1 MKRNGYVI
9 EDSVSSNFVKEQN
22 FYNLDE
28 DFVVGEED
36 KVVYNIID
44 ASTLE
49 DLKKDKSIEAG
60 ILVFKD
66 STDNNVFYNYADYGN
81 LEEWIRRNI
90 EFNIYDDEKIKKIRK
105 NLDDEK
111 LFKIVVDANKS
122 TNDSDVE
129 EKIFALL
136 ENMLE
141 KNI

>member
-9 EDSVSSNFVKEQN
+9 KDSVSSNFVKEQN
-22 FYNLDE
+22 FYNLNE
-28 DFVVGEED
+28 EFVVGEED

-49 DLKKDKSIEAG
+49 DLKKDESIEAG

-90 EFNIYDDEKIKKIRK
+90 EFNIYDDETISKIRE
-105 NLDDEK
+105 NLDEEN
-111 LFKIVVDANKS
+111 LLQVVVAANES
-122 TNDSDVE
+122 IDDNNIE
-129 EKIFALL
+129 EKIFTLL
-136 ENMLE
+136 ENMV
-141 KNI
+141 KR

>member
-9 EDSVSSNFVKEQN
+9 EDSVSSNFIKEQN

-28 DFVVGEED
+28 EFVVGEED

-44 ASTLE
+44 ASSLE
-49 DLKKDKSIEAG
+49 DLKKDETIDSG

-90 EFNIYDDEKIKKIRK
+90 KFNIYDDEKIKKIRK

-136 ENMLE
+136 ENMIE

>member
-9 EDSVSSNFVKEQN
+9 EDSVSSNFIKEQN

-44 ASTLE
+44 ASSLE
-49 DLKKDKSIEAG
+49 DLKKDETIDSG

-90 EFNIYDDEKIKKIRK
+90 KFNIYDDEKIKKIRK

-136 ENMLE
+136 ENMIE

>member
-9 EDSVSSNFVKEQN
+9 EDSVSSNFIKEQN

-28 DFVVGEED
+28 EFVVGEED

-44 ASTLE
+44 ASSLE
-49 DLKKDKSIEAG
+49 DLKKDETIDSG

-66 STDNNVFYNYADYGN
+66 STDNNVFYNYADYGT
-81 LEEWIRRNI
+81 LEEWLRRNI
-90 EFNIYDDEKIKKIRK
+90 KFNIYDDEKIKKIRK

-136 ENMLE
+136 ENMIE

>member
-9 EDSVSSNFVKEQN
+9 EDSVSSNFIKEQN

-28 DFVVGEED
+28 EFVVGEED

-44 ASTLE
+44 ASSLE
-49 DLKKDKSIEAG
+49 DLKKDETIDSG

-90 EFNIYDDEKIKKIRK
+90 KFNIYDDEKIKKIRK

>member
-1 MKRNGYVI
+1 MDVI
-9 EDSVSSNFVKEQN
+9 EDSVSSNFIKEQK

-28 DFVVGEED
+28 EFVVGEED

-44 ASTLE
+44 ASSLE
-49 DLKKDKSIEAG
+49 DLKKDETIDSG

-90 EFNIYDDEKIKKIRK
+90 KFNIYDDEKIKKIRK

>member
-9 EDSVSSNFVKEQN
+9 EDSVSSNFIKEQN

-28 DFVVGEED
+28 EFVVGEED

-44 ASTLE
+44 ASSLE
-49 DLKKDKSIEAG
+49 DLKKDETIDFG

-90 EFNIYDDEKIKKIRK
+90 KFNIYDDEKIKKIRK

>member
-1 MKRNGYVI
+1 MKRNGYVV
-9 EDSVSSNFVKEQN
+9 EDSVSSNFIKEQN

-28 DFVVGEED
+28 EFVVGEED

-44 ASTLE
+44 ASSLE
-49 DLKKDKSIEAG
+49 DLKKDETIDSG

-90 EFNIYDDEKIKKIRK
+90 KFNIYDDEKIKKIRK

>member
-22 FYNLDE
+22 FYNLNE
-28 DFVVGEED
+28 EFVVGEED

-44 ASTLE
+44 ASSLE
-49 DLKKDKSIEAG
+49 DLKKDESIDSD

-66 STDNNVFYNYADYGN
+66 STDNNVFYNYSDYGN
-81 LEEWIRRNI
+81 LVEWIRKNI
-90 EFNIYDDEKIKKIRK
+90 EFNLYDDEKIKKIRE
-105 NLDDEK
+105 NLDEEN
-111 LFKIVVDANKS
+111 LLQVVVAANES

-136 ENMLE
+136 ENM
-141 KNI
+141 